1 MQRLIELR
9 CTGEIRPGIFS
20 VGSSGRDIRRA
31 TREGGHP
38 AKVVGFGKGE
48 RASRVGEDKGTPH
61 SHGRIS
67 TAVPGSNQCQDHG
80 RSFALIGRATI
91 PVASLRS
98 LIDCC
103 ISFYPPTNLLFET
116 VARKIESIQRFTRR
130 KEGECAERLYRSIFS
145 QFIVRQS
152 EHQTLS
158 RVFDKTM
165 LNRGVGSRGMSPSSL
180 KNNNYFIPPIRSVIL
195 LIICIN
201 KVMLAGQYKIFSSTI
216 RGIDGISPK
225 NRERNDLSLLFD
237 SIKL

>member
-1 MQRLIELR
+1 M
-9 CTGEIRPGIFS
+9 C
-20 VGSSGRDIRRA
+20 
-31 TREGGHP
+31 
-38 AKVVGFGKGE
+38 
-48 RASRVGEDKGTPH
+48 GT
-61 SHGRIS
+61 
-67 TAVPGSNQCQDHG
+67 
-80 RSFALIGRATI
+80 
-91 PVASLRS
+91 
-98 LIDCC
+98 
-103 ISFYPPTNLLFET
+103 E
-116 VARKIESIQRFTRR
+116 
-130 KEGECAERLYRSIFS
+130 LYRSIFS
-145 QFIVRQS
+145 QFIVGQS

>member
-48 RASRVGEDKGTPH
+48 RASRVGEDEGTPH
-61 SHGRIS
+61 SHGRIPI
-67 TAVPGSNQCQDHG
+67 AVPGSN
-80 RSFALIGRATI
+80 

-130 KEGECAERLYRSIFS
+130 KEGECAEQNCTDLFSHNLLSDKANTNVISSI
-145 QFIVRQS
+145 RQDNA
-152 EHQTLS
+152 QS
-158 RVFDKTM
+158 R
-165 LNRGVGSRGMSPSSL
+165 
-180 KNNNYFIPPIRSVIL
+180 
-195 LIICIN
+195 
-201 KVMLAGQYKIFSSTI
+201 
-216 RGIDGISPK
+216 RGIAWDVSK
-225 NRERNDLSLLFD
+225 FA
-237 SIKL
+237 

>member
-48 RASRVGEDKGTPH
+48 RASRVGEDEGTPH
-61 SHGRIS
+61 SHGRIPI
-67 TAVPGSNQCQDHG
+67 AVPGSNQCQDHG

-116 VARKIESIQRFTRR
+116 VARKIESIQRDEK
-130 KEGECAERLYRSIFS
+130 KENVRNRIVQIYFLTIYCRTKRTPNVISSI
-145 QFIVRQS
+145 RQDNA
-152 EHQTLS
+152 QS
-158 RVFDKTM
+158 R
-165 LNRGVGSRGMSPSSL
+165 
-180 KNNNYFIPPIRSVIL
+180 
-195 LIICIN
+195 
-201 KVMLAGQYKIFSSTI
+201 
-216 RGIDGISPK
+216 RGIAWDVSK
-225 NRERNDLSLLFD
+225 FA
-237 SIKL
+237 

>member
-48 RASRVGEDKGTPH
+48 RASRVGEDEGTPH
-61 SHGRIS
+61 SHGRIP

-130 KEGECAERLYRSIFS
+130 KEGECAEQNCTDLFSHNLLSDKANTKRYLEYSTRQCSIEAWDRVGCLQVRLRITITSSRRSE
-145 QFIVRQS
+145 V
-152 EHQTLS
+152 
-158 RVFDKTM
+158 
-165 LNRGVGSRGMSPSSL
+165 
-180 KNNNYFIPPIRSVIL
+180 
-195 LIICIN
+195 
-201 KVMLAGQYKIFSSTI
+201 
-216 RGIDGISPK
+216 
-225 NRERNDLSLLFD
+225 
-237 SIKL
+237 

>member
-9 CTGEIRPGIFS
+9 CTGEIRLGIFS

-38 AKVVGFGKGE
+38 AKVVGSGKGE
-48 RASRVGEDKGTPH
+48 RASRVGEDEGTPH
-61 SHGRIS
+61 SHGRIPI
-67 TAVPGSNQCQDHG
+67 AVPGSNQCQDHG

-116 VARKIESIQRFTRR
+116 VARKIESIQRDER
-130 KEGECAERLYRSIFS
+130 KENVRNR
-145 QFIVRQS
+145 IVQIYFLTIYCRTKRTP
-152 EHQTLS
+152 TLS

-180 KNNNYFIPPIRSVIL
+180 KKTNNYFIPPIRSVIL